1 MAHDFGTEVDL
12 TGGPEGSYV
21 RTMSTAT
28 TVTEVPI
35 RLDVD
40 AYAPT
45 FSRALTHLDHATTK
59 ECDRVGL
66 DLRLRELL
74 RLRVSQLNGC
84 AYCVDM
90 HAQNARAVGENQRR
104 LDALP
109 VWQETGFFSPAER
122 AALNLAEEMVK
133 MAENHVRAGV
143 QQRRRA
149 LQHRPGRRP
158 RRGDRHRHRLER
170 RRCVH
175 PAWPPGSYQ
184 P

>member
-1 MAHDFGTEVDL
+1 
-12 TGGPEGSYV
+12 
-21 RTMSTAT
+21 MSTAT

-40 AYAPT
+40 AHAPT

-66 DLRLRELL
+66 DHRLRELL

-90 HAQNARAVGENQRR
+90 HAQNARAVGEDQRR

-122 AALNLAEEMVK
+122 AALNLAEEMVR
-133 MAENHVRAGV
+133 MAENHVPVQVFNSVAEHYSTDQVAALVAVIVTVTAWNGV
-143 QQRRRA
+143 GVSTR
-149 LQHRPGRRP
+149 
-158 RRGDRHRHRLER
+158 
-170 RRCVH
+170 
-175 PAWPPGSYQ
+175 AWPPGSYQ